1 MDLSKSK
8 TAATTASNKTKGTR
22 GNHQE
27 FLSSSRQA
35 SVNASSVVD
44 HALVERIREQNRS
57 LESNLPFMELRMK
70 NVQYTITNHFEDD
83 PNKQQHN
90 YESANQQQAPEGP
103 RRATQHIE
111 TVASAGPMFRL
122 WKKMKRL
129 MTKGKCTDFE
139 QDTIIVDNINLVFEP
154 GKMVLL
160 LGGPGS
166 GAYFFI
172 TDLTVS
178 CVLLWQSKLVGS
190 FPLFRRYNILGRSL
204 VDTLLIY
211 PTWSCSRNVMIHR
224 FLLFR
229 KKYHPPVHQ

>member
-1 MDLSKSK
+1 MFAHFCSFFPPIPLNISMSFHFTSQNSKNITLPENLKHRLEHELAMDLSKSK
-8 TAATTASNKTKGTR
+8 TAVTADSNKTKGAR

-44 HALVERIREQNRS
+44 HALVERIRERNRS

-111 TVASAGPMFRL
+111 TVASVGPMFRL
-122 WKKMKRL
+122 WKKMKRF
-129 MTKGKCTDFE
+129 MTKGKCADFE

-166 GAYFFI
+166 GAYF
-172 TDLTVS
+172 
-178 CVLLWQSKLVGS
+178 
-190 FPLFRRYNILGRSL
+190 Y
-204 VDTLLIY
+204 Y
-211 PTWSCSRNVMIHR
+211 
-224 FLLFR
+224 
-229 KKYHPPVHQ
+229 